1 MNRKKFL
8 VISLGIFIF
17 LIMSCE
23 TSFLP
28 IGALRT
34 YDSYYITGSK
44 EKKATLKELFRL
56 LNREKQP
63 GEEQF
68 SIVRE
73 IANELLSQQEYAK
86 LTNFLTD
93 WITAHP
99 QDPYNAYLLLM
110 VAYAYLKQDAGPVAA
125 IYFNRIV
132 TRYPD
137 LLVKGESIHYQCLKQ
152 LIQLEKKPEHQ
163 IRYYKELIARF
174 PEKIDLGNAHFML
187 GQAYEKTGEWDM
199 AIQTYSKFLP
209 YYSASIPGFPDALG
223 YAMKLVDYYNS
234 PKDWTFE
241 SLDSLVAAVKKAL
254 DAGSSREL
262 RRLRAKVNFFAVSWG
277 QDANQPVGMD
287 EFNLSDFMAGNR
299 IRYAD
304 TVDAS
309 SNANEAYLKTWGWT
323 QRITTWYLYFR
334 KIYFPADPEIHGR
347 WEWAGVY
354 YGEKF

>member
-1 MNRKKFL
+1 MSRKH
-8 VISLGIFIF
+8 FIVPTIALLL
-17 LIMSCE
+17 LILNSCE
-23 TSFLP
+23 LTTS
-28 IGALRT
+28 
-34 YDSYYITGSK
+34 YDPYYIVGNNK
-44 EKKATLKELFRL
+44 QQENLKELFRL
-56 LNREKQP
+56 LKAETHP

-86 LTNFLTD
+86 LTNFLTE
-93 WITAHP
+93 WVANHP

-110 VAYAYLKQDAGPVAA
+110 VAYAYMKQDAGPVAT
-125 IYFNRIV
+125 IYFNRIL

-137 LLVKGESIHYQCLKQ
+137 LLVKGESIHFQCLKQ
-152 LIQLEKKPEHQ
+152 LIQLEKQPQHQ

-174 PEKIDLGNAHFML
+174 PDKIDLGTAHFML
-187 GQAYEKTGEWDM
+187 AQAYEKTGEWDM

-209 YYSASIPGFPDALG
+209 YYSSSIQGFPDALG

-234 PKDWTFE
+234 PKDWTYD
-241 SLDSLVAAVKKAL
+241 SLDSLVAAIKKAL
-254 DAGSSREL
+254 DSGSSREL

-277 QDANQPVGMD
+277 QDANQSVGMD
-287 EFNLSDFMAGNR
+287 EFNLSDFMARNR
-299 IRYAD
+299 IRYAE

-354 YGEKF
+354 YGEKL